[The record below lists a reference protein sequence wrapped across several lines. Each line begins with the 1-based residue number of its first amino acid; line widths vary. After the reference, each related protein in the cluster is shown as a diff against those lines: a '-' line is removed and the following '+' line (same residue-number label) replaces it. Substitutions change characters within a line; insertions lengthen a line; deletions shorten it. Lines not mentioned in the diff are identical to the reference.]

1 MADDAGSDSC
11 AGAAFRFLAAAGGL
25 AGAEEDEDD
34 EADDDEDDDDEAE
47 EEADDDE
54 ADDDDDEAAPGAADR
69 RGVPWTAR
77 TTALV
82 RPPTVTNSIGW
93 PSCVLEGPLPL
104 PQR

>member
-11 AGAAFRFLAAAGGL
+11 VGAAFRFLAAAGGL
-25 AGAEEDEDD
+25 AGAEED
-34 EADDDEDDDDEAE
+34 DEDEDEEE
-47 EEADDDE
+47 EEADDD
-54 ADDDDDEAAPGAADR
+54 DDDDEATPGAADR